1 MALISSTMDCI
12 TTRKKMRKT
21 FLVSFA
27 IFFVLFLVAGAALNL
42 FPSTIEQTKT
52 LEQFEQL
59 VGAEEYAEL
68 TAEYKIKFISHY
80 HEDGEIIPKR
90 KEIRIKESTEK
101 RMLVALCHEYG
112 HYIALKN
119 NLANDA
125 RYLQMF
131 KEKEPIFYGNYEM
144 TEYAY
149 SDIDEFCASYVG
161 MWIFNN
167 QKEPA

>member
-1 MALISSTMDCI
+1 MKKAVFTTLVVVFFAL
-12 TTRKKMRKT
+12 
-21 FLVSFA
+21 
-27 IFFVLFLVAGAALNL
+27 LFGHMHINL
-42 FPSTIEQTKT
+42 FPPTVERPKT
-52 LEQFEQL
+52 LEQFKQL
-59 VGAEEYAEL
+59 VGNDEYAEL
-68 TAEYKIKFISHY
+68 TAEYKIKFIPHY
-80 HEDGEIIPKR
+80 YEDGEIIPKR

-101 RMLVALCHEYG
+101 RMLIALCHEYG

-125 RYLQMF
+125 QYLQMF
-131 KEKEPIFYGNYEM
+131 EERQPIFYGNYDM

-149 SDIDEFCASYVG
+149 SDINEFCASYVG

>member
-1 MALISSTMDCI
+1 MKKAVFVTCIIALLA
-12 TTRKKMRKT
+12 
-21 FLVSFA
+21 FLFGHMH
-27 IFFVLFLVAGAALNL
+27 INL
-42 FPSTIEQTKT
+42 FPQTTEKPKT
-52 LEQFEQL
+52 LEQFKQL
-59 VGAEEYAEL
+59 IGADEYAEL
-68 TAEYKIKFISHY
+68 TAEYKIKFVPHY
-80 HEDGEIIPKR
+80 REDGEIIPKR

-101 RMLVALCHEYG
+101 CMLIALCHEYG

-125 RYLQMF
+125 RHLQMF
-131 KEKEPIFYGNYEM
+131 KERHPIFYGNYDM

-149 SDIDEFCASYVG
+149 SDINEFCASYVG

>member
-1 MALISSTMDCI
+1 M
-12 TTRKKMRKT
+12 RFRKT
-21 FLVSFA
+21 FLISFA
-27 IFFVLFLVAGAALNL
+27 IFFTLFFVAGAVINL
-42 FPSTIEQTKT
+42 FPQTTEHPKT
-52 LEQFEQL
+52 LEHFQQL
-59 VGAEEYAEL
+59 IGNDEYAEL

-101 RMLVALCHEYG
+101 RMLIALCHEYG

-125 RYLQMF
+125 QYLQMF
-131 KEKEPIFYGNYEM
+131 RERQPIFYGNYDM
-144 TEYAY
+144 AEYAY
-149 SDIDEFCASYVG
+149 SDINEFCASYVG

>member
-1 MALISSTMDCI
+1 MKKAVFVTCIIALFA
-12 TTRKKMRKT
+12 
-21 FLVSFA
+21 FLFGHMY
-27 IFFVLFLVAGAALNL
+27 INL
-42 FPSTIEQTKT
+42 FPPTTEHPKT
-52 LEQFEQL
+52 LEHFKQL
-59 VGAEEYAEL
+59 IGDEEYAEL

-80 HEDGEIIPKR
+80 REDGEIIPKR

-101 RMLVALCHEYG
+101 CMLISLCHEYG

-125 RYLQMF
+125 QYLQMF
-131 KEKEPIFYGNYEM
+131 RERQPIFYGNYDM

-149 SDIDEFCASYVG
+149 SDINEFCASYVG
-161 MWIFNN
+161 MWIYNN

>member
-1 MALISSTMDCI
+1 
-12 TTRKKMRKT
+12 MRKT

-27 IFFVLFLVAGAALNL
+27 IFFVLFLAAGAVLNL
-42 FPSTIEQTKT
+42 FPSTTEQTKT
-52 LEQFEQL
+52 LEQFKQL
-59 VGAEEYAEL
+59 IGTEEYTEL
-68 TAEYKIKFISHY
+68 TADYKIKFIPHY
-80 HEDGEIIPKR
+80 RKDGEIIPKR

-101 RMLVALCHEYG
+101 QMLIALCHEYG

-125 RYLQMF
+125 QYLQMF
-131 KEKEPIFYGNYEM
+131 KEQEPIFYGNYDM

-149 SDIDEFCASYVG
+149 SDINEFCASYVG

>member
-1 MALISSTMDCI
+1 MKKAVFI
-12 TTRKKMRKT
+12 TC
-21 FLVSFA
+21 VV
-27 IFFVLFLVAGAALNL
+27 VLFALLFWHMYINL
-42 FPSTIEQTKT
+42 FPPTTEKPKT
-52 LEQFEQL
+52 LEHFRQL
-59 VGAEEYAEL
+59 IGAEEYVGL
-68 TAEYKIKFISHY
+68 TAEYKIKFIPHY
-80 HEDGEIIPKR
+80 REDGEIIPKR

-101 RMLVALCHEYG
+101 RMLIALCHEYG

-131 KEKEPIFYGNYEM
+131 NGQEPIFYGNYDM
-144 TEYAY
+144 TKYAY
-149 SDIDEFCASYVG
+149 SDINEFCASYVG

>member
-1 MALISSTMDCI
+1 MKKAVFI
-12 TTRKKMRKT
+12 TC
-21 FLVSFA
+21 VV
-27 IFFVLFLVAGAALNL
+27 VLFALLFWHMYINL
-42 FPSTIEQTKT
+42 FPPTTEKPKT
-52 LEQFEQL
+52 LEHFRQL
-59 VGAEEYAEL
+59 IGAEEYAGL
-68 TAEYKIKFISHY
+68 TAEYKIKFIPHY
-80 HEDGEIIPKR
+80 REDGEIIPKR

-101 RMLVALCHEYG
+101 RMLIALCHEYG

-131 KEKEPIFYGNYEM
+131 NGQEPIFYGNYDM
-144 TEYAY
+144 TKYAY
-149 SDIDEFCASYVG
+149 SDINEFCASYVG

>member
-1 MALISSTMDCI
+1 MMDCI

-21 FLVSFA
+21 FLISFA
-27 IFFVLFLVAGAALNL
+27 IFFVLFFVAWAVIDL
-42 FPSTIEQTKT
+42 FPSTTEHPKT
-52 LEQFEQL
+52 LEQFKQL

-68 TAEYKIKFISHY
+68 TAEYKIKFVSHY
-80 HEDGEIIPKR
+80 CEDGEIIPNR
-90 KEIRIKESTEK
+90 KEIRIRESTEK
-101 RMLVALCHEYG
+101 RMLIALCHEYG

-125 RYLQMF
+125 QYLQMF
-131 KEKEPIFYGNYEM
+131 KERQPIFYGNYDM

-149 SDIDEFCASYVG
+149 SDINEFCASYVG

-167 QKEPA
+167 QKGPA

>member
-1 MALISSTMDCI
+1 MKKAVFI
-12 TTRKKMRKT
+12 TC
-21 FLVSFA
+21 VV
-27 IFFVLFLVAGAALNL
+27 VLFALLFGHMYINL
-42 FPSTIEQTKT
+42 FPPTTEKPKT
-52 LEQFEQL
+52 LEQFKQL
-59 VGAEEYAEL
+59 VGNDEYAEL

-101 RMLVALCHEYG
+101 RMLIALCHEYG

-125 RYLQMF
+125 QYLQMF
-131 KEKEPIFYGNYEM
+131 REQEPIFYGNYDM

-149 SDIDEFCASYVG
+149 SDINEFCASYVG
-161 MWIFNN
+161 VWIFNN

>member
-1 MALISSTMDCI
+1 MKKAVFI
-12 TTRKKMRKT
+12 TC
-21 FLVSFA
+21 VV
-27 IFFVLFLVAGAALNL
+27 VLFALLFGHMYINL
-42 FPSTIEQTKT
+42 FPPTTEKPKT
-52 LEQFEQL
+52 LEQFKQL
-59 VGAEEYAEL
+59 VGDDEYAEL

-101 RMLVALCHEYG
+101 RMLIALCHEYG

-119 NLANDA
+119 NLADDA
-125 RYLQMF
+125 QYLQMF
-131 KEKEPIFYGNYEM
+131 REQEPIFYGNYDM

-149 SDIDEFCASYVG
+149 SDINEFCASYVG

>member
-1 MALISSTMDCI
+1 MKKAVFTTFVVVLLLFFSDICIS
-12 TTRKKMRKT
+12 
-21 FLVSFA
+21 
-27 IFFVLFLVAGAALNL
+27 IFF
-42 FPSTIEQTKT
+42 PPTTEHPKT
-52 LEQFEQL
+52 LEQFKQL
-59 VGAEEYAEL
+59 VGNDEYAEL
-68 TAEYKIKFISHY
+68 ITEYKIKFIPHY
-80 HEDGEIIPKR
+80 REGGEIIPKR
-90 KEIRIKESTEK
+90 KEIRIKESTER
-101 RMLVALCHEYG
+101 RMLIALCHEYG

-131 KEKEPIFYGNYEM
+131 EERQPIFYGNYEM

-149 SDIDEFCASYVG
+149 SDINEFCASYVG

>member
-1 MALISSTMDCI
+1 MKDI
-12 TTRKKMRKT
+12 KKT

-27 IFFVLFLVAGAALNL
+27 IFFAIFLIGGAIISL
-42 FPSTIEQTKT
+42 FPRTVEHPKT
-52 LEQFEQL
+52 LERFRRL
-59 VGAEEYAEL
+59 IGKEEYAKL
-68 TAEYKIKFISHY
+68 TADYKIKFIPY
-80 HEDGEIIPKR
+80 YREDGEIIPKR

-101 RMLVALCHEYG
+101 RMLIALCHEYG

-125 RYLQMF
+125 QYLQMF
-131 KEKEPIFYGNYEM
+131 KEQEPIFYGNYDM

-149 SDIDEFCASYVG
+149 SDINEFCASYVG

>member
-1 MALISSTMDCI
+1 MLCNTKKKIHILALTV
-12 TTRKKMRKT
+12 
-21 FLVSFA
+21 L
-27 IFFVLFLVAGAALNL
+27 FVLFLFGGAIINL
-42 FPSTIEQTKT
+42 LPRTVEHPKT
-52 LEQFEQL
+52 LERFKQL
-59 VGAEEYAEL
+59 VGTEEYAEL
-68 TAEYKIKFISHY
+68 TADYKIKFIPHY

-101 RMLVALCHEYG
+101 RMLITLCHEYG

-125 RYLQMF
+125 QYLQMF
-131 KEKEPIFYGNYEM
+131 KEQEPIFYGNYDM

-149 SDIDEFCASYVG
+149 SDINEFCASYVG

>member
-1 MALISSTMDCI
+1 
-12 TTRKKMRKT
+12 MRKT
-21 FLVSFA
+21 FLISFA
-27 IFFVLFLVAGAALNL
+27 IFFVLFLVAGAIIGL
-42 FPSTIEQTKT
+42 FSLTVETPKK

-90 KEIRIKESTEK
+90 KEIRINESTEK
-101 RMLVALCHEYG
+101 RMLIALCHEYG

-125 RYLQMF
+125 QYLQMF
-131 KEKEPIFYGNYEM
+131 KEQEPIFYGNYDM

-149 SDIDEFCASYVG
+149 SDINEFCASYVG

>member
-1 MALISSTMDCI
+1 MMGCI
-12 TTRKKMRKT
+12 TTRKQMRKT
-21 FLVSFA
+21 FLISFA
-27 IFFVLFLVAGAALNL
+27 IFFVLFIVAGAIISL
-42 FPSTIEQTKT
+42 FPRTTGKPKT
-52 LEQFEQL
+52 LEQFKQL

-68 TAEYKIKFISHY
+68 TAEYKIKFIPHY
-80 HEDGEIIPKR
+80 REDGEIIPKR

-101 RMLVALCHEYG
+101 RMLIALCHEYG

-125 RYLQMF
+125 QYLQIF
-131 KEKEPIFYGNYEM
+131 GERRPIFYGNYDM

-149 SDIDEFCASYVG
+149 SDINEFCASYVG

>member
-1 MALISSTMDCI
+1 MKRVVFITCVVVPFALLFGHMYVKFFPP
-12 TTRKKMRKT
+12 TTEH
-21 FLVSFA
+21 
-27 IFFVLFLVAGAALNL
+27 
-42 FPSTIEQTKT
+42 PKT
-52 LEQFEQL
+52 LKRFQQL
-59 VGAEEYAEL
+59 IGTEEYAEL
-68 TAEYKIKFISHY
+68 TADYKIKFIPHY
-80 HEDGEIIPKR
+80 REDGEIIPKC

-101 RMLVALCHEYG
+101 RMLIALCHEYG

-131 KEKEPIFYGNYEM
+131 EEQEPIFYGNYDM

-149 SDIDEFCASYVG
+149 SDINEFCASYVG

>member
-1 MALISSTMDCI
+1 MPF
-12 TTRKKMRKT
+12 RKT

-27 IFFVLFLVAGAALNL
+27 IFFAIFLIGGAIISL
-42 FPSTIEQTKT
+42 FPRTAEHPKT
-52 LEQFEQL
+52 LEQFKQL
-59 VGAEEYAEL
+59 VGNDEYTEL
-68 TAEYKIKFISHY
+68 TAEYKIKFIPHY

-101 RMLVALCHEYG
+101 RMLIALCHEYG

-119 NLANDA
+119 DLANDA

-131 KEKEPIFYGNYEM
+131 AERRPIFYGNYDM

-149 SDIDEFCASYVG
+149 SDINEFCASYVG

>member
-1 MALISSTMDCI
+1 MKKAVF
-12 TTRKKMRKT
+12 TT
-21 FLVSFA
+21 LVV
-27 IFFVLFLVAGAALNL
+27 VLFALLFGHMHINL
-42 FPSTIEQTKT
+42 FPPTIEKPKT
-52 LEQFEQL
+52 LEQFKQL
-59 VGAEEYAEL
+59 VGNDEYAEL
-68 TAEYKIKFISHY
+68 TAEYKIKFIPHY
-80 HEDGEIIPKR
+80 REDGEIIPKR

-101 RMLVALCHEYG
+101 RMLIALCHEYG

-125 RYLQMF
+125 QYLQIF
-131 KEKEPIFYGNYEM
+131 EERQPIFYGNYDM

-149 SDIDEFCASYVG
+149 SDINEFCASYVG

>member
-1 MALISSTMDCI
+1 MKKAVFITCI
-12 TTRKKMRKT
+12 
-21 FLVSFA
+21 V
-27 IFFVLFLVAGAALNL
+27 VLFALLFGHMYINL
-42 FPSTIEQTKT
+42 FPPTTEKPKT
-52 LEQFEQL
+52 LEQFKQL
-59 VGAEEYAEL
+59 VGNDEYAEL

-80 HEDGEIIPKR
+80 REDGEIIPKR
-90 KEIRIKESTEK
+90 KEIRIRESTEK
-101 RMLVALCHEYG
+101 RMLIALCHEYG

-131 KEKEPIFYGNYEM
+131 EEKEPIFYGNYEM

-149 SDIDEFCASYVG
+149 SDINEFCASYVG

>member
-1 MALISSTMDCI
+1 MKKAVFI
-12 TTRKKMRKT
+12 TC
-21 FLVSFA
+21 VV
-27 IFFVLFLVAGAALNL
+27 VLFALLFGHMYINL
-42 FPSTIEQTKT
+42 FPPTTEKPKT
-52 LEQFEQL
+52 LEQFKQL
-59 VGAEEYAEL
+59 VGNDEYAEL
-68 TAEYKIKFISHY
+68 TAEYKIKFIPHY

-101 RMLVALCHEYG
+101 RMLIALCHEYG

-125 RYLQMF
+125 QYLQMF
-131 KEKEPIFYGNYEM
+131 EERQPIFYGNYEM

-149 SDIDEFCASYVG
+149 SDINEFCASYVG

>member
-1 MALISSTMDCI
+1 MKKAVFI
-12 TTRKKMRKT
+12 TC
-21 FLVSFA
+21 VV
-27 IFFVLFLVAGAALNL
+27 VLFALLFWHMYINL
-42 FPSTIEQTKT
+42 FPPTTEKPKT
-52 LEQFEQL
+52 LEHFRQL
-59 VGAEEYAEL
+59 IGAEEYAGL
-68 TAEYKIKFISHY
+68 TAEYKIKFIPHY
-80 HEDGEIIPKR
+80 REDGEIIPKR

-101 RMLVALCHEYG
+101 RMLIALCHEYG

-125 RYLQMF
+125 QYLQMF
-131 KEKEPIFYGNYEM
+131 KEQEPIFYGNYDM

-149 SDIDEFCASYVG
+149 SDINEFCASYVG

>member
-1 MALISSTMDCI
+1 MKKAVFI
-12 TTRKKMRKT
+12 TC
-21 FLVSFA
+21 VV
-27 IFFVLFLVAGAALNL
+27 VLFALLFGHMYINL
-42 FPSTIEQTKT
+42 FPPTTEKPKT
-52 LEQFEQL
+52 LEQFKQL
-59 VGAEEYAEL
+59 VGDDEYAEL

-90 KEIRIKESTEK
+90 KEIRIKESAEK
-101 RMLVALCHEYG
+101 RMLIALCHEYG

-125 RYLQMF
+125 QYLQMF
-131 KEKEPIFYGNYEM
+131 REQEPIFYGNYDM

-149 SDIDEFCASYVG
+149 SDINEFCASYVG

>member
-1 MALISSTMDCI
+1 MLCNTTKKIRILALTVFFASFLIVG
-12 TTRKKMRKT
+12 T
-21 FLVSFA
+21 F
-27 IFFVLFLVAGAALNL
+27 IHL
-42 FPSTIEQTKT
+42 FPPTVKQPKT
-52 LEQFEQL
+52 LEQFKQL
-59 VGAEEYAEL
+59 VGNDEYAEL
-68 TAEYKIKFISHY
+68 TAEYKIKFIPHY
-80 HEDGEIIPKR
+80 REDGEIIPKR

-101 RMLVALCHEYG
+101 RMLIALCHEYG

-131 KEKEPIFYGNYEM
+131 NGQEPIFYGNYDM

-149 SDIDEFCASYVG
+149 SDINEFCASYVG

>member
-12 TTRKKMRKT
+12 TIRKKMRKT
-21 FLVSFA
+21 FLISFA
-27 IFFVLFLVAGAALNL
+27 IFFVLFLAAGTVLNL
-42 FPSTIEQTKT
+42 FLPTTEQTKT

-68 TAEYKIKFISHY
+68 TAEYKIRFIPYY

-101 RMLVALCHEYG
+101 RMLIALCHEYG

-125 RYLQMF
+125 QYLQMF
-131 KEKEPIFYGNYEM
+131 EERQPIFYGNYDM

-149 SDIDEFCASYVG
+149 SDINEFCASYVG